1 MALTFCGATIGRPT
15 LLTVMASSRTPYAAK
30 TIFVTDMTKI
40 PVIQATKKVSSA
52 NGINSFQNV
61 WPSGM
66 QKTTFVVNPNLWL
79 VVLIL
84 LNATIL

>member
-1 MALTFCGATIGRPT
+1 MATKFCGATTSRPT
-15 LLTVMASSRTPYAAK
+15 LLTVMASSRTPFAVK

-40 PVIQATKKVSSA
+40 PVIQATNKVSFA

-66 QKTTFVVNPNLWL
+66 
-79 VVLIL
+79 
-84 LNATIL
+84 